1 MAAPLPT
8 GVTPYNVPRFGLA
21 IDWETSGYS
30 VPEYA
35 KSHQGI
41 SFGAII
47 FDVQSLEPVEAL
59 YLEIQFNPKYSWEM
73 GAEKVH
79 GLSRDYLQ
87 KNGVS
92 QEEAATQLLNLIIK
106 YIAIG
111 DDVMLLGHRVHFDK
125 AFTQQLT
132 QSIGVD
138 LSYHPNTIDSCSMAI
153 TLMEIAKSEDVFQLM
168 GMPPREEHNAME
180 DITYTLMSI
189 KRMKELFVKGLMVEL
204 QESS

>member
-1 MAAPLPT
+1 MVAPLQQ

-21 IDWETSGYS
+21 IDWETSGFS
-30 VPEYA
+30 APNYA
-35 KSHQGI
+35 SQHQGI

-59 YLEIQFNPKYSWEM
+59 YLEIKFDEKYKWEA
-73 GAEKVH
+73 GAERVH
-79 GLSRDYLQ
+79 GLSKTYL
-87 KNGVS
+87 NSTGVT

-111 DDVMLLGHRVHFDK
+111 DDIMLLGHRVHFDK

-132 QSIGVD
+132 ESIGVE

-168 GMPPREEHNAME
+168 GMPPRAEHNAME
-180 DITYTLMSI
+180 DIMYTLLSI
-189 KRMKELFVKGLMVEL
+189 KRMKELFVKGITAEL
-204 QESS
+204 SE